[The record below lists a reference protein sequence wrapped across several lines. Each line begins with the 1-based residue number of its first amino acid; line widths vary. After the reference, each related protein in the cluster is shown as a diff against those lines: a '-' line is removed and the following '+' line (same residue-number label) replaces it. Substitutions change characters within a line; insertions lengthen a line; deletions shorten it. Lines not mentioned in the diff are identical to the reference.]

1 MASKSSTKRGIMVY
15 LTLLLLCL
23 CLLLVEG
30 TFDTVFES
38 VHKKSASFPL
48 SSFRSLHGQPV
59 IIRHHR
65 HRRPAVIHSDRLAFT
80 ENQLWAVRAA
90 SALSTYFGFIAYTDR
105 PQGSMMS
112 DYQNYVEAKQSTV
125 PGAGLGLFAKTTLRQ
140 GTILGAYPG
149 VVVPLTQNLQKL
161 KEYPQCEGYVWRFS
175 DNQFVID
182 PTNPKGIIE
191 DYCLGGNPSMPL
203 SIPFFQ
209 TLLSFVK
216 VPTTL
221 CRINEPPKGRDV
233 NVVTNEDRELRQV
246 TFMLERD
253 VYEGEEFFIDYG
265 LSYDRSQYGE

>member
-1 MASKSSTKRGIMVY
+1 MLS
-15 LTLLLLCL
+15 LTLLLLCCA
-23 CLLLVEG
+23 CLLALVEG
-30 TFDTVFES
+30 TFDTAFGS
-38 VHKKSASFPL
+38 VKKSTSQKQSNVIDINFIRDRRTRY
-48 SSFRSLHGQPV
+48 RS
-59 IIRHHR
+59 
-65 HRRPAVIHSDRLAFT
+65 AVIHPDRLAFT
-80 ENQLWAVRAA
+80 ETQLWAIRAA
-90 SALSTYFGFIAYTDR
+90 SALTTYFGFIAAVDR
-105 PQGSMMS
+105 PKGSMMG
-112 DYQNYVEAKQSTV
+112 DYQNYVEARQSTV

-140 GTILGAYPG
+140 GTILGTYPG
-149 VVVPLTQNLQKL
+149 VVVPLTQNLNKL

-182 PTNPKGIIE
+182 PTNSEGDIE

-203 SIPFFQ
+203 SVPFFQ
-209 TLLSFVK
+209 TLLAFVK

-265 LSYDRSQYGE
+265 LSYDRSQYGG